1 MAGFLLAAQ
10 KRKSDRSPMS
20 NDMRDWLS
28 FAMSAVSFLIPL
40 VRWTV
45 ARRRSRRV
53 ERFRSFRAWG
63 VEWTAYDRD
72 DDRQS

>member
-1 MAGFLLAAQ
+1 
-10 KRKSDRSPMS
+10 MS

-28 FAMSAVSFLIPL
+28 FAMTAVSFLSLFIP
-40 VRWTV
+40 RRGI
-45 ARRRSRRV
+45 ARRRVRRT
-53 ERFRSFRAWG
+53 ERFRLLRIWG

>member
-1 MAGFLLAAQ
+1 ML
-10 KRKSDRSPMS
+10 
-20 NDMRDWLS
+20 NDIRDWGA
-28 FAMSAVSFLIPL
+28 FAMTAVSFLMLFVPRGI
-40 VRWTV
+40 
-45 ARRRSRRV
+45 ARRRVRRV

>member
-1 MAGFLLAAQ
+1 
-10 KRKSDRSPMS
+10 MS

-28 FAMSAVSFLIPL
+28 FAMTAVSFLSLFVPW
-40 VRWTV
+40 VV
-45 ARRRSRRV
+45 ARRRVRRV

>member
-1 MAGFLLAAQ
+1 
-10 KRKSDRSPMS
+10 MS

-28 FAMSAVSFLIPL
+28 FAMSAASFLVPL
-40 VRWTV
+40 LGWMV
-45 ARRRSRRV
+45 ARRRSRRI
-53 ERFRSFRAWG
+53 ERYRSFRAWG